1 MKYLALILALAA
13 APLAAQ
19 DIVTASQFFDQGAER
34 YAQVEDYTASL
45 EITAGK
51 EKMLGT
57 IYFKSPFNLR
67 VDFTE
72 PADQG
77 IAFDGQT
84 LTVYIPSYRAILSQT
99 TDSKAWAGSANLAT
113 REGLK
118 MMKRSYGVACEKDP
132 EPGPLEGGTADETA
146 VVLVL
151 TRTTVSEGFKTIK
164 LDVRPATQLIRRME
178 GWTLSGELLRF
189 DYRGMKINAGIPNSR
204 FQYDSPASANV
215 YNNFL
220 FKN

>member
-1 MKYLALILALAA
+1 VKYLALVLALAA

-19 DIVTASQFFDQGAER
+19 DIVTASQFFDQVAER
-34 YAQVEDYTASL
+34 YAQVEDYSASL
-45 EITAGK
+45 DITAGR
-51 EKMLGT
+51 ETMRGT
-57 IYFKSPFNLR
+57 IYFKSPSNLR

-72 PADQG
+72 PADQV

-99 TDSKAWAGSANLAT
+99 TDAKAGAGSANLAT

-118 MMKRSYGVACEKDP
+118 MMKRSYGVAFEKDP
-132 EPGPLEGGTADETA
+132 TPVPLEGGAADETA

-151 TRTTVSEGFKTIK
+151 TRTMVSEGFKTIK
-164 LDVRPATQLIRRME
+164 LYISPDTKLIRRME